1 MPASELP
8 PNTVPYLAE
17 RFRRGDML
25 LFTGAGFSRAAQNL
39 DRDQFPLLNDLRPVL
54 WDLCY
59 PGEPI
64 HPSTAVQSLFST
76 AKARAGGK
84 LKSLLQRKLMAV
96 PEGVPSLYDEL
107 FAVPWHR
114 VYTLNVDNLDTI
126 VAARSGHERR
136 VRPIS
141 ALRTSRE
148 RRHPYQSD
156 LEVIHLNGM
165 ISDAPELVTFSMEQY
180 AERLQSKDAFYIQCA
195 ADLAAMPAVFIG
207 TPLDESPLWAHI
219 QLRSRGV
226 ERAYR
231 KRSFLV
237 SPDLDPARAETLH
250 RELNV
255 EHIPL
260 TTEQFHAFLKDQL
273 SGEIDAG
280 RQSLRVAAESASRRR
295 DVPLLSELRTVSPPP
310 AREYLLGTRPTIADV
325 VAGRSAERDQ
335 SSALRESIQTR
346 LGKSSQDGVLVLCG
360 TAGSGKSTCLMQVGL
375 AIEAAGRSVGWL
387 DSDSEISARE
397 IVRALSSNARPS
409 VLLVDDAT
417 GFGRELAS
425 GFGELRSQ
433 GHLPVVIIACRTFQA
448 DSLSDSLRLSS
459 VDVEEF
465 QLANLS
471 DGEIA
476 RLIDILDRENRLGVL
491 KGLDQRSR
499 MDRFRAKAGR
509 QLIVAMLEATSGKP
523 FRDMLV
529 SELDGLE
536 GEART
541 VYALTAISTSLGFG
555 VTLPELLIA
564 INGANDKTHRSIE
577 SLQRRLLLTKD
588 ARGEFRVR
596 HPVISEVLLEA
607 IITDGAMPELLSSLA
622 VAFAAVVDPSDTQ
635 RSRSQRRMRRLMNHD
650 FLFERLGIVGAA
662 NLFDAIESFLSWDSH
677 FWLQRG
683 SFELEHGSLD
693 RAENF
698 LGSAISLAPGDNL
711 CKTEFGYLRLR
722 QAVNS
727 PSAEASRALLEE
739 GFALLQEA
747 ILGRQKLDPHQYH
760 ILASQ
765 LVAWTRR
772 SDITRP
778 ERMEWLTHAETA
790 INEGKVRFPR
800 NEMIRQAWV
809 AVQSER
815 LELA

>member
-1 MPASELP
+1 MPLPTLP
-8 PNTVPYLAE
+8 PNAVPYLAD
-17 RFRRGDML
+17 RLRRGDML
-25 LFTGAGFSRAAQNL
+25 LFTGAGFSRAAQNV
-39 DRDQFPLLNDLRPVL
+39 DRDAFPLLNELRPLL

-59 PGEPI
+59 PGQPI
-64 HPSTAVQSLFST
+64 HPSTSVQSLFST

-84 LKSLLQRKLMAV
+84 LKALLQRKLTAI
-96 PEGVPSLYDEL
+96 PEGVPSLYDDI
-107 FAVPWHR
+107 FAMPWHR
-114 VYTLNVDNLDTI
+114 VYTLNVDNLDAI
-126 VAARSGHERR
+126 VAARSRHERR

-141 ALRTSRE
+141 ALRPERE

-156 LEVIHLNGM
+156 LEVVHLNGM
-165 ISDAPELVTFSMEQY
+165 IADAPDLVTFSMEQY

-207 TPLDESPLWAHI
+207 TPLDESPLWAHM

-231 KRSFLV
+231 KRSFIV

-260 TTEQFHAFLKDQL
+260 TTEQFHELIASEL
-273 SGEIDAG
+273 SQDVEAG
-280 RQSLRVAAESASRRR
+280 RESLRVAAESAARRR
-295 DVPLLSELRTVSPPP
+295 DIPLLSELRAIAPIP

-325 VAGRSAERDQ
+325 VAGRTAERDQ
-335 SSALRESIQTR
+335 TVAIQEAIQARLARSA
-346 LGKSSQDGVLVLCG
+346 QDEVVVLCG
-360 TAGSGKSTCLMQVGL
+360 TAGSGKSTCLLQVGL

-387 DSDSEISARE
+387 DSDSEINARE
-397 IVRALSSNARPS
+397 IVRALSGDARPD
-409 VLLVDDAT
+409 VLLVDDAS

-425 GFGELRSQ
+425 GFGELRAQ
-433 GHLPVVIIACRTFQA
+433 GRLPVVIIACRTFQA
-448 DSLSDSLRLSS
+448 DSLGDSLRLSS
-459 VDVEEF
+459 VAAEEF

-471 DGEIA
+471 DGEIT
-476 RLIDILDRENRLGVL
+476 RLLMVLDRENRLGVL

-499 MDRFRAKAGR
+499 VERFREKAGR

-523 FRDMLV
+523 FRDTLV

-541 VYALTAISTSLGFG
+541 VYALAAISTSMGFG

-564 INGANDKTHRSIE
+564 INGASDKTHRSIE
-577 SLQRRLLLTKD
+577 SLQRRHLLTRD
-588 ARGEFRVR
+588 SRGEFRVR
-596 HPVISEVLLEA
+596 HPVISDVLLEA
-607 IITDGAMPELLSSLA
+607 IITDGAMSELLSSLA

-635 RSRSQRRMRRLMNHD
+635 RSRSQRRMRRLMNHN
-650 FLFERLGIVGAA
+650 FLFERLGVVGAA
-662 NLFDAIESFLSWDSH
+662 QVFDAIERYLSSDSH
-677 FWLQRG
+677 YWLQRG

-698 LGSAISLAPGDNL
+698 LGSAISITPGDNL

-739 GFALLQEA
+739 GFALLHEA

-772 SDITRP
+772 SDVSRQ
-778 ERMEWLTHAETA
+778 ERLEWLTQAETA
-790 INEGKVRFPR
+790 INEGRNRFPR
-800 NEMIRQAWV
+800 NEMIRLAWV